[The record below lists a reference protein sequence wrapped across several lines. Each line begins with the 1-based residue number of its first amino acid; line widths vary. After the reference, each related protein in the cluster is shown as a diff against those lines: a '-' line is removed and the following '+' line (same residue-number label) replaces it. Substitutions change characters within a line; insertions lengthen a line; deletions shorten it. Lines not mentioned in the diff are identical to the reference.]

1 MRRKKIFDLDRLI
14 EQETKRVMDG
24 ILDKE
29 RVLQQQQSVKNKP
42 YKAPEKSE
50 KQDVEKDKDNN
61 KDVDEAEDEESGAKV
76 KKTSLPEIDLASII
90 NLIDGL
96 RAGKSLKDKT
106 VKADL
111 KAYYQRLNESERIAL
126 YAFLTGLSEVM
137 TDSDGDAG
145 ATADVPAKDPYK
157 VKMKR
162 QAPDID
168 KKEKSKGEDS
178 PIVVGEVANKSRERR
193 ILLINNRRTKK

>member
-50 KQDVEKDKDNN
+50 KQDVEKDKDDN

-90 NLIDGL
+90 L
-96 RAGKSLKDKT
+96 R
-106 VKADL
+106 
-111 KAYYQRLNESERIAL
+111 R
-126 YAFLTGLSEVM
+126 
-137 TDSDGDAG
+137 
-145 ATADVPAKDPYK
+145 
-157 VKMKR
+157 
-162 QAPDID
+162 
-168 KKEKSKGEDS
+168 
-178 PIVVGEVANKSRERR
+178 
-193 ILLINNRRTKK
+193 

>member
-145 ATADVPAKDPYK
+145 TTADVPAKDPYK

>member
-50 KQDVEKDKDNN
+50 KQDVEKDKDDN